1 MAVEN
6 MIIECSDQLIKKI
19 EDHCFSETQIEV
31 GGFLVGTI
39 VGNVTTVTHVMRA
52 KKTVGK
58 STNLTYTHDTWTELY
73 KDI

>member
-58 STNLTYTHDTWTELY
+58 STNLTFTHDTWTELY